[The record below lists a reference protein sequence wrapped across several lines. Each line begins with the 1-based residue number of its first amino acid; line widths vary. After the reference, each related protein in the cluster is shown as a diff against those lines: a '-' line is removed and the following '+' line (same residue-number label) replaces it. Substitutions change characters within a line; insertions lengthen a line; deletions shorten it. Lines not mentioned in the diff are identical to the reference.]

1 LKETSMK
8 SLATTIPPDLHL
20 RLHDRVPGQL
30 HAIATVTQR
39 LRAARVGRGDP
50 DGPLA
55 AGLFVGPGEAGRTRT
70 ALALA
75 ELVYGGAHAL
85 VAVDMA
91 ACTGQHEVEALRH
104 VLADLLRRDPRRV
117 LLLDRLERAHPSA
130 VTLLRQVLAYGTL
143 DSADA
148 RQAIVMATTD
158 IGVQSIAQACHG
170 RAGAALP
177 APLELELLIRP
188 ALARQFGTALLDRL
202 QLVPFYPVDCPGAMP
217 QRLRAA

>member
-1 LKETSMK
+1 MTSIAK
-8 SLATTIPPDLHL
+8 TIPHDLHL
-20 RLHDRVPGQL
+20 RLHDRVPGQP

-39 LRAARVGRGDP
+39 LRAARAGRGEP

-55 AGLFVGPGEAGRTRT
+55 AGLLVGPGEAGRTRT

-75 ELVYGGAHAL
+75 ELVYGGPHAL

-91 ACTGQHEVEALRH
+91 ACTRPHEVEALRQ
-104 VLADLLRRDPRRV
+104 VLAGLLRRDPGRV

-130 VTLLRQVLAYGTL
+130 VTLVRQILAHGTL
-143 DSADA
+143 PGADV
-148 RQAIVMATTD
+148 RQAIVMVTTD
-158 IGVQSIAQACHG
+158 IGAHTIAQVCHG
-170 RAGAALP
+170 RADAALP

-188 ALARQFGTALLDRL
+188 ALLRQFGAALLERL
-202 QLVPFYPVDCPGAMP
+202 QLVPFYPPYRPTAQP

>member
-1 LKETSMK
+1 MM
-8 SLATTIPPDLHL
+8 SLATTIPHDLHL

-39 LRAARVGRGDP
+39 LRAARAGRGDP

-55 AGLFVGPGEAGRTRT
+55 SGLFVGPGEAGRTRT

-85 VAVDMA
+85 IAVDMA
-91 ACTGQHEVEALRH
+91 ACTRQHEVQALRQ
-104 VLADLLRRDPRRV
+104 VLADLLRRDPGRV
-117 LLLDRLERAHPSA
+117 LLLDRLELAHPA
-130 VTLLRQVLAYGTL
+130 IVTLLRQVLAHGTL
-143 DSADA
+143 DGADV

-158 IGVQSIAQACHG
+158 IGVHAIAQACHG

-188 ALARQFGTALLDRL
+188 ALVSQFGAPLLDRL
-202 QLVPFYPVDCPGAMP
+202 QLVPFYPVERPIAVP